1 MYMLG
6 FYARQYSSGMI
17 CTLSVLLV
25 LMSTS
30 TTAQLLGGS
39 LVFRFRDTDA
49 FWCFLLVSATFSPS
63 MVNTNELCFVQCTP
77 AACFCVKSTPRIK
90 FLFKF
95 WHTKNVCLHF
105 FFPIFISHVIS
116 PIAPKLVPFA
126 PTTHGMFLV
135 LKSLSFSFRILKV
148 SADMTL
154 LVAPVS
160 NNVFTVLSSILILN
174 TVPFSDPKLSSIWHI
189 SVVSGMLVK

>member
-1 MYMLG
+1 
-6 FYARQYSSGMI
+6 MI
-17 CTLSVLLV
+17 CTLSLLLV
-25 LMSTS
+25 LISTS

-39 LVFRFRDTDA
+39 LVFLFRDTDA
-49 FWCFLLVSATFSPS
+49 FWCFSLVSATFSPS
-63 MVNTNELCFVQCTP
+63 MVNTKELCFVQCTP

-95 WHTKNVCLHF
+95 WHTRNVCLHL
-105 FFPIFISHVIS
+105 FFPILMSHVTW

-126 PTTHGMFLV
+126 PTTRGMFLV
-135 LKSLSFSFRILKV
+135 VKSLSFSFRILNV

-160 NNVFTVLSSILILN
+160 NNVFIVLFSISILN
-174 TVPFSDPKLSSIWHI
+174 TVPFSDPKLSSIWQM
-189 SVVSGMLVK
+189 SVVSGTLVK